1 MLDVLHYDVGVEGRA
16 ASWLRGT
23 SWDLTRFA
31 GLGVGGRTFSY
42 RDVDGD
48 EQSQVAGYGAL
59 GEEIG
64 FGHFGLRLEARDYLS
79 RYVPT
84 GGSGDAETRN
94 DLTLAPGLTFRC

>member
-1 MLDVLHYDVGVEGRA
+1 VGVEGRA

-31 GLGVGGRTFSY
+31 WLGGRGRTFSY

-59 GEEIG
+59 GGEIG
-64 FGHFGLRLEARDYLS
+64 FGHFGYVSRRAIPLALRAHR
-79 RYVPT
+79 R
-84 GGSGDAETRN
+84 
-94 DLTLAPGLTFRC
+94 